1 MKEFKNITEYEAL
14 KMMYRD
20 LLERII
26 EDEKVTAQYRLEY
39 QRDPH
44 ITTKR
49 LKKLNEQIEEVK
61 ERIIEIEKKS

>member
-1 MKEFKNITEYEAL
+1 MKDFETITEYEVL

-26 EDEKVTAQYRLEY
+26 KDENIIAQYRIDY
-39 QRDPH
+39 QKNPH

-49 LKKLNEQIEEVK
+49 LKKLNEQLEEVR
-61 ERIIEIEKKS
+61 ERIIEIEQKS